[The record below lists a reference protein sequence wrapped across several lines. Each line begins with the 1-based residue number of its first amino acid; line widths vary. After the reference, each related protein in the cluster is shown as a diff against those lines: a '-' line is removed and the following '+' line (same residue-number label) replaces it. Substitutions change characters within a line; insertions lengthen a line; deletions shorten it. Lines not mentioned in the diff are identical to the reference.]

1 MERLGTPLGALEVLG
16 ALERLGAKLGN
27 SLWAVVGTSL
37 GAALRA
43 LGLELGS
50 LEVVLG
56 DADPVPD
63 PVPVPV
69 TVPVPVGPALGG
81 VEGPSDGLVFF
92 KI

>member
-56 DADPVPD
+56 DADPVP
-63 PVPVPV
+63 
-69 TVPVPVGPALGG
+69 VPVGPALGG